1 MKKLIP
7 IVILIAAI
15 IGGTVAYRLYNKP
28 HRDIASEEAAFSL
41 TADALFDAFEADEAA
56 ANAKYLD
63 KVVKVTGEVAEVTEN
78 SAGQAVIT
86 ITAANAMLGGVSAT
100 MQEAGEADISEGETV
115 TVKCR
120 CTGYLMDV
128 ILVNC
133 SLK

>member
-7 IVILIAAI
+7 VIILIAVI
-15 IGGTVAYRLYNKP
+15 IGGTVAYRMYNKP
-28 HRDIASEEAAFSL
+28 HRDIATEDAAFSL
-41 TADALFDAFEADEAA
+41 TADALFDAFEADETA
-56 ANAKYLD
+56 ANALYLD
-63 KVVKVTGEVAEVTEN
+63 KVIELTGEVAEVTEN

-100 MQEAGEADISEGETV
+100 MQEAGEVNISEGETV

-128 ILVNC
+128 ILINC